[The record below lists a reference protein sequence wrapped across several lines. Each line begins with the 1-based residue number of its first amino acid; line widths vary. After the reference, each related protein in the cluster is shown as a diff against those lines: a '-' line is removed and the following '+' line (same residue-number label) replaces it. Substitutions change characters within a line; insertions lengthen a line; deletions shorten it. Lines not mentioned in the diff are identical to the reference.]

1 MAFSGGGDGSC
12 ADSNTQFLLMGGDSS
27 KKPPQALRWR
37 YNVEAKETDQLKKGQ
52 IKQKK
57 TLEPYQ
63 EKGKV

>member
-1 MAFSGGGDGSC
+1 
-12 ADSNTQFLLMGGDSS
+12 MGGSSS

-57 TLEPYQ
+57 TPGALPE